1 MFQVVEELLKNK
13 IASLSCPADP
23 DCEKTDTGH
32 VNNTGRE
39 VLAPVPSQ

>member
-23 DCEKTDTGH
+23 DCETDTGH